1 MKDAKQKLKIE
12 FEDKTGQS
20 SKTNEKSQEDE
31 EAKTEEDK
39 TEEDKTEEDKT
50 EEDKTEEDK
59 TEEDKTESVE
69 DNEETASKNKKEL
82 PQKLEMEPGVV
93 LKFSSDENI
102 DKRQLR
108 VRKFNVAFTVVRIE
122 SPC

>member
-31 EAKTEEDK
+31 EA
-39 TEEDKTEEDKT
+39 
-50 EEDKTEEDK
+50 KTEEDK

-108 VRKFNVAFTVVRIE
+108 VRKFNVSFTVVRIE